1 MFMKNV
7 FTAFCLVIF
16 VSAISSCTE
25 EVRKKLLPTFDVA
38 VPGIKLSIP
47 PIKFVSEKELPIGS
61 LKTPLNLDSTIKA
74 NTHGTIGANSVT
86 SVKVKQVTIKLLNA
100 DKNNNLS
107 NFESARMKIYN
118 DTSEAQILKLQ
129 FPTTYADSINVTP
142 ANHPEISA
150 FLKGSS
156 LAYNLYWKNRRT
168 TSKYL
173 KLRVNIIFIVQ

>member
-1 MFMKNV
+1 MKNV
-7 FTAFCLVIF
+7 FTALCLVLIL
-16 VSAISSCTE
+16 SAISSCTE
-25 EVRKKLLPTFDVA
+25 EVRKKLLPSFNVD

-74 NTHGTIGANSVT
+74 NTHGTFGANSVT
-86 SVKVKQVTIKLLNA
+86 SVKVKQIIIKLLNA
-100 DKNNNLS
+100 DQKNNLS

-118 DTSEAQILKLQ
+118 DTSEAQILNLH
-129 FPTTYADSINVTP
+129 FPTNYTDSISVTP
-142 ANHPEISA
+142 ANHPEIST

-156 LAYNLYWKNRRT
+156 LSYNLYWKNRST

-173 KLRVNIIFIVQ
+173 KLKVDITFSVQ